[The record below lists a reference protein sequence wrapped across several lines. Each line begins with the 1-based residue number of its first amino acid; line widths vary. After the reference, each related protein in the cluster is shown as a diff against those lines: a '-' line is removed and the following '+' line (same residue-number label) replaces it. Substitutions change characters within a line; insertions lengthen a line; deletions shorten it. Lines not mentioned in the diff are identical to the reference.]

1 MTKINKN
8 FVNLMLKIF
17 LFLFLLLNSN
27 LVFSNSN
34 KNFELALKNALNN
47 SAELIS
53 AKYSFD
59 SKKKLIL
66 NAYAGKDWNSSFTSS
81 LSLNNKKYDHTGSFL
96 DETTNLNI
104 ISIKKK
110 LFDGGLTEN
119 EVEIALN
126 NFNMEKNKFLLVEQK
141 ILFETIRSYLNLYK
155 SNKILKLRSINVDKF
170 FKHVNASKLKLKAG
184 TITPTTV
191 AEAEARLARSEYEL
205 VLAKTERDNYKNEFF
220 SIVGEDF
227 NVSGLELPVT
237 KFSLPNTK
245 EEAISLAFI
254 NSPLIL
260 NNQIKKNISLLERN
274 KRISANRPSL
284 DIDFQYKYSE
294 SSSSNSSSDYSS
306 YGTVLTFK
314 TPLFYNKSEK
324 NLILSL
330 DDKYK
335 SIVQE
340 KREVHRNV
348 KLNVSSSYNNYKN
361 SFLNT
366 KAATKELRAAK
377 LALKGVQKEEE
388 YGIRT
393 LLEVLDNEVNVVNA
407 EVNILKSKCNEI
419 LQKFN
424 LKKQIG
430 TLIISDVVVN
440 FKVKYPNEKNFTIPS
455 LITF

>member
-1 MTKINKN
+1 MFKT
-8 FVNLMLKIF
+8 
-17 LFLFLLLNSN
+17 
-27 LVFSNSN
+27 
-34 KNFELALKNALNN
+34 
-47 SAELIS
+47 IS
-53 AKYSFD
+53 
-59 SKKKLIL
+59 
-66 NAYAGKDWNSSFTSS
+66 
-81 LSLNNKKYDHTGSFL
+81 
-96 DETTNLNI
+96 
-104 ISIKKK
+104 
-110 LFDGGLTEN
+110 
-119 EVEIALN
+119 
-126 NFNMEKNKFLLVEQK
+126 
-141 ILFETIRSYLNLYK
+141 SYLDLYK

-170 FKHVNASKLKLKAG
+170 LKHVNDSKLKLKAG

-205 VLAKTERDNYKNEFF
+205 VLAKTERENYKNEFF

-227 NVSGLELPVT
+227 NISRLELPVT
-237 KFSLPNTK
+237 KFSLPSTMD
-245 EEAISLAFI
+245 EAISLAFI
-254 NSPLIL
+254 NNPMIL

-274 KRISANRPSL
+274 KRISANRPSI

-294 SSSSNSSSDYSS
+294 SSSTASSNDYSS

-340 KREVHRNV
+340 EIEVHRNV
-348 KLNVSSSYNNYKN
+348 KLKVSSSFNNHKN

-366 KAATKELRAAK
+366 KAALKELRAAK

-424 LKKQIG
+424 LKKEIG
-430 TLIISDVVVN
+430 TLNISDIVKN
-440 FKVKYPNEKNFTIPS
+440 FEVKYPSEKNFTVPS
-455 LITF
+455 LIIF